1 MTADAGRITSLEAW
15 PVNVP
20 LDAPYEF
27 ATGVFAG
34 ISSTVARVTTDTGLV
49 GLGESPSPTDAL
61 ELWQAAGDVTG
72 RNAAALLEQLASA
85 PFTTPAP
92 RDTPETTVRC
102 PQVALEMA
110 LWDIAAQ
117 AANVPLC
124 ELLGTPVRGEIE
136 LTEYFA
142 FRLPGPGADGEGT
155 TAEVAAYCARMVRE
169 HNSPVFEGKMGVR
182 PPAEELRMLR
192 EVRAAIGPERGL
204 RVDANMAWTPE
215 TARATLR
222 ELEEIG
228 IEYVEE
234 PVAGLTAMAEL
245 RGSTR
250 IPISAHSSD
259 IPTAA
264 ALGAPDA
271 LVLGIA
277 GCGGIGPTLRF
288 AGACARAGVGF
299 RFYSGDLGIATAAQL
314 HVAAVLESVT
324 GPHQTLLRWYH
335 DDIIT
340 GGPLR
345 PDRGRVPVPHSRP
358 GLGVELDLDSLH
370 RGVARF
376 ESDGE
381 YDYYG
386 GPPVPRY

>member
-1 MTADAGRITSLEAW
+1 MTAGAGLITSLEAW

-27 ATGVFAG
+27 ATGVYAG
-34 ISSTVARVTTDTGLV
+34 VSSTVARVSTDTGLV
-49 GLGESPSPTDAL
+49 GLGESPSPADAVD
-61 ELWQAAGDVTG
+61 LWEQAGDVTG
-72 RNAAALLEQLASA
+72 RDAASLLERFASV
-85 PFTTPAP
+85 PFTKPAA
-92 RDTPETTVRC
+92 RDTPEMTVRS

-117 AANVPLC
+117 AANQPLC
-124 ELLGTPVRGEIE
+124 ELLGNPVRREIE

-142 FRLPGPGADGEGT
+142 FRVPGPGAEGERT
-155 TAEVAAYCARMVRE
+155 AAEVAAYCARMVRE
-169 HNSPVFEGKMGVR
+169 HDSPVFEGKMGVR
-182 PPAEELRMLR
+182 PPAEEIRMLR
-192 EVRAAIGPERGL
+192 EVRAAIGPERRL

-215 TARATLR
+215 TAGATL
-222 ELEEIG
+222 EQLEQLG
-228 IEYVEE
+228 VEYVEE
-234 PVAGLTAMAEL
+234 PVAGLAAMAAL
-245 RGSTR
+245 RRSTS
-250 IPISAHSSD
+250 IPISAHSTD
-259 IPTAA
+259 IPAA
-264 ALGAPDA
+264 AELGAPDA
-271 LVLGIA
+271 LVLSIA
-277 GCGGIGPTLRF
+277 GCGGVGPTLRF
-288 AGACARAGVGF
+288 AAECARAGVDF

-335 DDIIT
+335 DDVIT

-345 PDRGRVPVPHSRP
+345 PHRGRLPVPAATP
-358 GLGVELDLDSLH
+358 GLGVDLDLDALH

-386 GPPVPRY
+386 GPPLPRF